1 MSLATYTVEVRR
13 ICQAIAE
20 QNKIQT
26 FDDVERMIKIAY
38 PSIFSDYIPFFD
50 ESYKAVL
57 CTKILRHYYTREI
70 GLETVGLWKLKLNTK
85 MAEIMP
91 YYNQLYQSELL
102 KFDPLKN
109 TQYSVKSKR
118 TFDGKNV
125 LDGIQKTD
133 TNSNTDF
140 IGNRKTENTDTETTK
155 TDRNQDTTVNFN
167 QDEKEKFGKNTT
179 HVYGGKT
186 QHEFNEEDTQNYG
199 KKETQ
204 AHNTTDETTI
214 NTTINYDGK
223 ETTKNI
229 VPEEFESLTKYSDTP
244 QGSIENIK
252 AGKYLTNVTAVVTP
266 KSESDSIKTFE
277 NRTDKNSGSTALTKT
292 GNDTTT
298 FSGSDVLLK
307 SGTTTDTKTGE
318 DTDKESGENSKNLMS
333 NNIENKHETSDSNI
347 KNILNG
353 NEKIKNTTIL
363 TNDVLGKTDNTT
375 KINNIDD
382 YIESVFG
389 KQGSETYS
397 EMLIKFRDTFLNID
411 MLVIDNLETLF
422 MGLW

>member
-1 MSLATYTVEVRR
+1 
-13 ICQAIAE
+13 
-20 QNKIQT
+20 
-26 FDDVERMIKIAY
+26 MIKIAY
-38 PSIFSDYIPFFD
+38 PSIFSNYIPFFD

-57 CTKILRHYYTREI
+57 YTKILRHYYTREI

-85 MAEIMP
+85 MCEIMP

-125 LDGIQKTD
+125 LDGTQKTD
-133 TNSNTDF
+133 TNSDTDF
-140 IGNRKTENTDTETTK
+140 IGNRKTDNTDTETTK
-155 TDRNQDTTVNFN
+155 TNRNQGTTVNFN

-179 HVYGGKT
+179 HVYDSQT

-199 KKETQ
+199 KTETQ
-204 AHNTTDETTI
+204 THNTTDETTI
-214 NTTINYDGK
+214 NSATNYEGK

-229 VPEEFESLTKYSDTP
+229 VPEEFENLTKYSDTP

-252 AGKYLTNVTAVVTP
+252 AGKYLTNVTSVVTP

-277 NRTDKNSGSTALTKT
+277 NRTDKNSGSTALRKT

-307 SGTTTDTKTGE
+307 NGTTTDTKTGE
-318 DTDKESGENSKNLMS
+318 DTDKESGENSKILMT
-333 NNIENKHETSDSNI
+333 NNVENQHETSDSNI

-363 TNDVLGKTDNTT
+363 TSDVTGKTDNTT

-397 EMLIKFRDTFLNID
+397 EMLVKFRDTFLNID

>member
-1 MSLATYTVEVRR
+1 
-13 ICQAIAE
+13 
-20 QNKIQT
+20 
-26 FDDVERMIKIAY
+26 MIKIAY

-50 ESYKAVL
+50 ESYKEVL
-57 CTKILRHYYTREI
+57 YIKILRHYYTREI

-118 TFDGKNV
+118 TFDGKNI
-125 LDGIQKTD
+125 LDGTQKTD
-133 TNSNTDF
+133 TNSDTDF
-140 IGNRKTENTDTETTK
+140 IGNRKTDNTDTEITK
-155 TDRNQDTTVNFN
+155 TDRNQDTTANFN
-167 QDEKEKFGKNTT
+167 QDEKENFGKNTT
-179 HVYGGKT
+179 RVYDSQT
-186 QHEFNEEDTQNYG
+186 QHEFNEENTQNYG
-199 KKETQ
+199 KTETQ
-204 AHNTTDETTI
+204 THNTTDETTI
-214 NTTINYDGK
+214 NSATNYEGK

-229 VPEEFESLTKYSDTP
+229 VPEEFENLTKYSDTP

-252 AGKYLTNVTAVVTP
+252 SGKYLTNVTAVVTP

-307 SGTTTDTKTGE
+307 NGTTTDTKTGE
-318 DTDKESGENSKNLMS
+318 DTDKESGENSKILMS
-333 NNIENKHETSDSNI
+333 NNIENQHETSDSNI

-363 TNDVLGKTDNTT
+363 KSDVLGKTDNTT

-411 MLVIDNLETLF
+411 MLVIDNLESLF